1 MDISTVAS
9 TISTAIATLGQL
21 REASKK
27 VQNAELKTIIA
38 ELADQL
44 SDAKLQLAEL
54 KDELVTLRAENQ
66 ELKTLKDDQRPGG
79 VLELLSIP
87 WRRATVLPGLL
98 RYEGQKTPNDTPQFE
113 TASVHGLQDANWHV
127 GACTRGVTPP

>member
-9 TISTAIATLGQL
+9 TLSTAIATLGQL

-27 VQNAELKTIIA
+27 LQNAEFKTIIA

-66 ELKTLKDDQRPGG
+66 ELKSVKDDARPEVFWGCYRFPGDEQLYCPACYDTKGKKYLTTRLNSQR
-79 VLELLSIP
+79 
-87 WRRATVLPGLL
+87 RQCTVC
-98 RYEGQKTPNDTPQFE
+98 KTQIGT
-113 TASVHGLQDANWHV
+113 
-127 GACTRGVTPP
+127 